1 MPRVRRNRVK
11 NTRRSHPSTRSM
23 KPFTST
29 ITQLPLKLQNS
40 GVNTIQFSPMTLCPE
55 LQVAN
60 QYRQFKLLNV
70 TARFY
75 PNVTFSEAASYTP
88 ISVQLLMADL
98 ATNTQV
104 PTTPIVPLSI
114 TNPTRL
120 RSRAVGARWIS
131 SNSGSGENIFAI
143 SAITNTANYTIT
155 VDLQA
160 TYLLSRDG
168 LSPPPAALLSEVA
181 TPDSPILVSSS
192 SSVSNVVHNLK
203 RLGRH

>member
-1 MPRVRRNRVK
+1 
-11 NTRRSHPSTRSM
+11 M

-29 ITQLPLKLQNS
+29 ITQLPLKLINS
-40 GVNTIQFSPMTLCPE
+40 GVNTIQFSPITLCPE

-60 QYRQFKLLNV
+60 QYRQFKLLSV

-75 PNVTFSEAASYTP
+75 PNVVVGETAAYQP
-88 ISVQLLMADL
+88 ISVQLLMSDL

-104 PTTPIVPLSI
+104 PATPIVPLSL

-120 RSRAVGARWIS
+120 RSRAVGPRWIS
-131 SNSGSGENIFAI
+131 SNAGSGENIFGIA
-143 SAITNTANYTIT
+143 AITSIANYTIT

-168 LSPPPAALLSEVA
+168 LSPPPAALMSEV
-181 TPDSPILVSSS
+181 TYPDSPILVSSAS
-192 SSVSNVVHNLK
+192 STAGVVKAIK
-203 RLGRH
+203 RLGRP

>member
-1 MPRVRRNRVK
+1 VTIKRAA
-11 NTRRSHPSTRSM
+11 M

-40 GVNTIQFSPMTLCPE
+40 GLNTIQFSPITLCPE

-60 QYRQFKLLNV
+60 QYRQFKLLSV

-75 PNVTFSEAASYTP
+75 PNVLFSESANYTP

-104 PTTPIVPLSI
+104 PSTPIVPLSI
-114 TNPTRL
+114 TNPTRMH
-120 RSRAVGARWIS
+120 SRAVGARWIS

-143 SAITNTANYTIT
+143 SAITNQANYVIT
-155 VDLQA
+155 VDLQT

-168 LSPPPAALLSEVA
+168 LSPPPAALLSEIA
-181 TPDSPILVSSS
+181 TPDSPVLVSNA
-192 SSVSNVVHNLK
+192 SSVSTITKTLK
-203 RLGRH
+203 RLARP